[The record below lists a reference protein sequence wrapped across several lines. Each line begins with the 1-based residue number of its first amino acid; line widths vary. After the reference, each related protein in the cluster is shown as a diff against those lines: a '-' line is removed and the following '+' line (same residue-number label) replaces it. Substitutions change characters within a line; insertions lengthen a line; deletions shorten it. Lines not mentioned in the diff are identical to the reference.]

1 MAKYSVPMPGQFGG
15 LAEIPQETLQPGT
28 PKSADGKAWTE
39 YGDFPVHVNDK
50 SEQNLQQARD
60 SRGLR
65 NARRD
70 ALDHSM
76 WDSALAGLMETI
88 PAKVMAATWYG
99 KPEFKDDAPIDHHK
113 YLQGLNFPL
122 TSSEREFFMEQATGL
137 KSADW
142 AIQRI
147 KDWRNVRE
155 TEASHAYVAFGSAML
170 DPLNVMPGGA
180 AVRYAGG
187 VRNRLI
193 AGSVT
198 GATNAAIEGG
208 IGAGPVDDDEI
219 LAAGIM
225 SGITGM
231 FYRAR
236 APRAKA
242 ATAATAPD
250 APQAHVAPQ
259 APTGPS
265 KALTVPGKVIAPADD
280 VPASTALLGAPR
292 GTHELH
298 GPLHPNYWRSP
309 RLEGPVGPKPVSLPD
324 PRIDLRLEGP
334 ATAVVDRATV
344 IPIREPELHV
354 IEGPARL
361 EAPNPEDLKALFYD
375 KNVGAEDIA
384 FKDVDPKTSP
394 IVHLSEEEIKGLG
407 LPDDIKM
414 PVEDPGLVAKYLFA
428 TANDD
433 LAKPIHDRSSFRFTK
448 AAREAA
454 NDDSAGYHGA
464 ANSDH
469 IGPQRWDDAYNDG
482 EFNRPALPAPVRAKA
497 LEYEQRALLWYKET
511 VKDLNRTLD
520 DVKGETAKASPLNVE
535 KRVRAAEKR
544 AATAARME
552 AEKLAKETAKAH
564 RESLA
569 AARQAQK
576 AAEKAQRT
584 AEAAARKAEARAK
597 ADEAQARAA
606 DAKAAVRAER
616 AARHAEAKAAAAQR
630 AADQKVFKAQQ
641 AAHKASQKASAGPT
655 SASVSQGST
664 TPSGMSP
671 NASAARQAAQHTTQ
685 KQAQAASGGSGGG
698 GQKPPAGQQP
708 AAPATP
714 PPGPNASIAQI
725 LAAGGN
731 TSHSIPDSAGRT
743 LGQNLAWNMHKTMSS
758 WGPAGKAVADLL
770 YDDVLN
776 PGKVSLES
784 ERASILSD
792 LQAHERKF
800 TDMFQKRMKADGWGA
815 WKQLTDGPGYY
826 RAQRKLEQDLYT
838 EMAARQNS
846 TAQGVP
852 HVSKRPDLKELAD
865 QLDLIHRE
873 SLNELRRAGV
883 ENSEHLKESSG
894 YLSRK
899 WDSLSMEQT
908 IQRLDRLGMNGSNAV
923 ADMLKRAIL
932 ARSPLLPDSVALEMA
947 KAIRDRTLRKGYFED
962 NVGQG
967 TPDAVK
973 AQVIDSMN
981 RAGIDS
987 ATQAAVLDA
996 LEGATDK
1003 ATGPKYLRSRI
1014 GMDLLAEVKLADGS
1028 VLRPVDL
1035 LDTSINRNVQQY
1047 LMRVSTDAALA
1058 RKGLG
1063 KTSDVMSLREHLLHN
1078 VDPEHRRA
1086 AAEQFDATMAY
1097 YKGLPAGESV
1107 NENFRRFK
1115 ALGSMAALA
1124 ASGLWQITEM
1134 ATAMGRFGL
1143 GASVKI
1149 MARQLPGFKQLFAT
1163 QHAEQLAHL
1172 LSEHSA
1178 RNIRMQP
1185 FLRRWEDMHNSTMGA
1200 QANRFDLFLEHGQN
1214 LTPYLNGMKYVHH
1227 MQAKLVGNLMTDAL
1241 DKAMRGN
1248 KKARK
1253 LFADLGIDDARMQK
1267 MEAQW
1272 KQHGLDIDAWDD
1284 ATWDAVR
1291 PAFIRGMDDFVL
1303 KQRMGGTPAFV
1314 AFNPVGKVLFTYRNF
1329 VLAAHNQILAQNLA
1343 AGEGGALILMM
1354 LYQYPLAVLAT
1365 AANDTLRGNDDS
1377 DPLTGALGQMGAL
1390 GLLSEPVRWMTGQS
1404 NSLGAPVL
1412 LPADSGIKFL
1422 QAAGKGEFY
1431 KATGTAVQSAP
1442 LLGILPG
1449 IKGLGAA
1456 ISNMQEEK

>member
-15 LAEIPQETLQPGT
+15 LAEIPQETLKPGT
-28 PKSADGKAWTE
+28 SKPTEGKAWAE

-76 WDSALAGLMETI
+76 WESALAGLMETI

-99 KPEFKDDAPIDHHK
+99 KPEFKDDAPVDHHK
-113 YLQGLNFPL
+113 YLQGLNFAL
-122 TSSEREFFMEQATGL
+122 TSSEREFFMEQASGL
-137 KSADW
+137 KAADW

-180 AVRYAGG
+180 AVRFAGG

-193 AGSVT
+193 AGAVT

-219 LAAGIM
+219 LAAGLM

-242 ATAATAPD
+242 APAAATPD
-250 APQAHVAPQ
+250 APQAPVAPQ

-265 KALTVPGKVIAPADD
+265 KALTVPGKVITPADD
-280 VPASTALLGAPR
+280 VPAPRALPGAPR
-292 GTHELH
+292 GIPELS
-298 GPLHPNYWRSP
+298 GPLPPHYWGAP

-344 IPIREPELHV
+344 IPIREPELQV

-361 EAPNPEDLKALFYD
+361 EAPKPEDLKALFYD
-375 KNVGAEDIA
+375 KNAGAEDIA
-384 FKDVDPKTSP
+384 FKDADPKTSP

-407 LPDDIKM
+407 LHDDIKM
-414 PVEDPGLVAKYLFA
+414 SVEDPGLVAKYLFA
-428 TANDD
+428 TANAD
-433 LAKPIHDRSSFRFTK
+433 LAKPIHERSSFRFTK

-454 NDDSAGYHGA
+454 HDDSVGYHGA
-464 ANSDH
+464 ENSEH
-469 IGPQRWDDAYNDG
+469 IGPQHVADATNDV

-497 LEYEQRALLWYKET
+497 LEYEQRALLGYKET
-511 VKDLNRTLD
+511 VKALNRTLD
-520 DVKGETAKASPLNVE
+520 DVKGEAAKASPLNVE

-544 AATAARME
+544 AATAARKE

-576 AAEKAQRT
+576 AAEKAQKT

-597 ADEAQARAA
+597 AAEAQVRASE
-606 DAKAAVRAER
+606 AKAAVRAER

-641 AAHKASQKASAGPT
+641 AAQRASQKASTGPT
-655 SASVSQGST
+655 SASMSQGST

-671 NASAARQAAQHTTQ
+671 NAPAARQAAQHTAQ
-685 KQAQAASGGSGGG
+685 KQAQAASGGSGG

-725 LAAGGN
+725 LAAGGS

-743 LGQNLAWNMHKTMSS
+743 LGQKLAWNMHKTMSS

-784 ERASILSD
+784 ERAAILSD

-800 TDMFQKRMKADGWGA
+800 TDMFQGRMKADGWGA
-815 WKQLTDGPGYY
+815 WKQLADGPGYY

-873 SLNELRRAGV
+873 SLNELKRAGV
-883 ENSEHLKESSG
+883 ENAEHLKESSG

-908 IQRLDRLGMNGSNAV
+908 IQRLDRLGMNGADTV
-923 ADMLKRAIL
+923 ADMLKQAIH
-932 ARSPLLPDSVALEMA
+932 ARSPLLPDGVALEMA

-1078 VDPEHRRA
+1078 VAPEHRRA

-1149 MARQLPGFKQLFAT
+1149 MARQLPGFKQLFAP

-1241 DKAMRGN
+1241 NKAMKGN

-1267 MEAQW
+1267 LEAQW

-1365 AANDTLRGNDDS
+1365 AANDTLRGKDDS

-1422 QAAGKGEFY
+1422 QAAGRGEFY